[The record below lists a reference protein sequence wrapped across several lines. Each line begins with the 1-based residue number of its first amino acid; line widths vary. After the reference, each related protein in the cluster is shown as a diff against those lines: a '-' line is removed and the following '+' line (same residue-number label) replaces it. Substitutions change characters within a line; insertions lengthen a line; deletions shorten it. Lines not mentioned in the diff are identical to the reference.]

1 MLLLPAKLN
10 EVYHEIKQGTIAIT
24 DFYNPFFFFALLKTS
39 LLVPVCSYT

>member
-24 DFYNPFFFFALLKTS
+24 DFYNPFFFFFCLAKNKPACAGL
-39 LLVPVCSYT
+39 